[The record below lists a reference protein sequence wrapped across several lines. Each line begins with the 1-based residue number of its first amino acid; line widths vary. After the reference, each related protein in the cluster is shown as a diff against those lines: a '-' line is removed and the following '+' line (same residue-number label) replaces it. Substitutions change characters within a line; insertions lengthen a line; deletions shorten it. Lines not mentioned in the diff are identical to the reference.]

1 MRHYDDPIEA
11 TAEYVCVE
19 LHPRVLRSR
28 YVEHISVSYRA
39 EIIVYVLQA
48 LSTGMTALF
57 VGLLTNYLYDK
68 AKKKHGVKERTD
80 LKKLVAEQKKN
91 IRKLEKLLEAERS
104 RAAVKEARLSLTFH
118 QNILVQ
124 IENHDPSL
132 ETLIADAIKQLEQKG
147 KDKLLKHVDSYRESV
162 DADYSD
168 VPDPK
173 KSAAHLKMA
182 NPLLLRTGCQ
192 RCAKAAAIL
201 ARRRST
207 RWASKEEP

>member
-1 MRHYDDPIEA
+1 MRNYDDSIEA

-57 VGLLTNYLYDK
+57 VGLLTNYLYGK
-68 AKKKHGVKERTD
+68 AKKKRGIKEKTD
-80 LKKLVAEQKKN
+80 LKKLVAEQKKT
-91 IRKLEKLLEAERS
+91 IRELEKLLKAERS

-124 IENHDPSL
+124 IENHDSSL

-168 VPDPK
+168 VPDLK
-173 KSAAHLKMA
+173 KRSTSLQMA
-182 NPLLLRTGCQ
+182 NCSLVRTPVG
-192 RCAKAAAIL
+192 AAQFE
-201 ARRRST
+201 
-207 RWASKEEP
+207 RWAALHSARPFRKHRR